1 MESEKLF
8 ELIRRVYL
16 YDLRDKIEKKDE
28 YGFGKKFSEKKSE
41 LEALLNEEQKKQLSH
56 FQLALENKIDQE
68 YYEVQIFLT
77 NYAFR
82 LGMEMQRAFDAED
95 FQ

>member
-1 MESEKLF
+1 MKSEKLF
-8 ELIRRVYL
+8 ELIQRAHL
-16 YDLRDKIEKKDE
+16 FDLREEIEERDE
-28 YGFGKKFSEKKSE
+28 YGYGEKFNEEKEE
-41 LEALLNEEQKKQLSH
+41 LEALLNEEQKKQLAH
-56 FQLALENKIDQE
+56 FQLALENKIDQA

-82 LGMEMQRAFDAED
+82 LGMEMQRAFDKDD

>member
-8 ELIRRVYL
+8 ELIQRKYL
-16 YDLRDKIEKKDE
+16 FDLRDEVEKKDE
-28 YGFGKKFSEKKSE
+28 YGFGKRVNEVKGE
-41 LEALLNEEQKKQLSH
+41 LEALLNAEQKKQLSH

-68 YYEVQIFLT
+68 YYVVQVFLT

-82 LGMEMQRAFDAED
+82 LGMEMQRAFDEED